1 MTILNFSDTGVV
13 GILVSVLFGGWG
25 VYLALR
31 RTKYQASL
39 TFVREQTVS
48 LLDDFATRIPN
59 LSVLYK
65 DTPIDKS
72 VVLLSG
78 YLMNDGNIDIT
89 PQMTERP
96 LACELPDGWSWLE
109 FKLTGATEELNATG
123 EIKSP
128 QVLELNFGLFRRDE
142 VFSFQALAVLST
154 DYAKKK
160 PTALAKALRW
170 SHRIASLG
178 AVRTIKLPEEKSKRE
193 RWIRKGGFMLL
204 ASFYLFFG
212 LSIATDIDTLI
223 KLPYIAYESI
233 ENGKTSTVRLTPN
246 QDGTT
251 TVTDLATGKEQR
263 LKLSQYTKGAMLKP
277 IYQERRKPDNIMILF
292 GLFLIL
298 MAFPLLYLAFGDDY
312 KRFRFR
318 RVIAVSARET

>member
-1 MTILNFSDTGVV
+1 MTILNFSDTTLGVV
-13 GILVSVLFGGWG
+13 GILVSGLFGVLG

-31 RTKYQASL
+31 RAKYPASL

-96 LACELPDGWSWLE
+96 LTCELPDGWSWLE
-109 FKLTGATEELNATG
+109 FKLTGATEELNAFG

-178 AVRTIKLPEEKSKRE
+178 AVRTIKLPKEKSKWE
-193 RWIRKGGFMLL
+193 RYTAMLVAMPVAIL
-204 ASFYLFFG
+204 LW
-212 LSIATDIDTLI
+212 LSVLSDLI
-223 KLPYIAYESI
+223 ISPPYIAYESI
-233 ENGKTSTVRLTPN
+233 ENGKISTVRLTPN

-251 TVTDLATGKEQR
+251 TVIDLSTGKKQR
-263 LKLSQYTKGAMLKP
+263 LKLSQYTNGAVLKP
-277 IYQERRKPDNIMILF
+277 IYQERRKPDNIMILS
-292 GLFLIL
+292 GLFL
-298 MAFPLLYLAFGDDY
+298 MAFPAVCLALAFGDDY

-318 RVIAVSARET
+318 RVIAVSARGT